1 MSKVIATVQSFALAL
16 GAPGLFLVTL
26 LDSSVLS
33 LPQVPDLLL
42 IWMVSRQPS
51 MWLVYGLMATAGSV
65 AGCTAMYLLARKGGE
80 RVLRRMVSAERM
92 ERGRQTFQK
101 WGLLAVLVPSILP
114 PPAPFKVFVLL
125 AGVVQIPFWQFV
137 SAIALG
143 RGLRYTGE
151 ALLARWYGQQAITF
165 LDQNLKPISLTVAA
179 VIVVGAIV
187 YAVIRQRRTQPAG
200 AV

>member
-1 MSKVIATVQSFALAL
+1 MSKVIATVQSFALTL

-42 IWMVSRQPS
+42 IWMTSRQPS
-51 MWLVYGLMATAGSV
+51 MWLVYALMATAGSV

-80 RVLRRMVSAERM
+80 RVLRRMVSEQRM

-125 AGVVQIPFWQFV
+125 AGVVQIPLWQFV
-137 SAIALG
+137 AAIALG

-165 LDQNLKPISLTVAA
+165 LDQNLRPVSLGLAA
-179 VIVVGAIV
+179 LLVVGAIV
-187 YAVIRQRRTQPAG
+187 YVVVRQRRTQPAG